1 MSDLWKGLL
10 RGVECESPLGQLA
23 GPLSLRGV
31 AALDWE
37 NRSTSTWLELGGAH
51 IFRPA
56 PMPTP
61 PGVKLRLS
69 SPFN

>member
-1 MSDLWKGLL
+1 ME
-10 RGVECESPLGQLA
+10 GVAAGVKCESPLGQLA

-37 NRSTSTWLELGGAH
+37 NRSTSTWLELGGTH

-61 PGVKLRLS
+61 PGVKSRRPSLQLTRC
-69 SPFN
+69 